1 MTKQKTDKSTLK
13 EKQMINKFEEYY
25 KDNDE
30 RSKQFSMYVHMN
42 FRLILTKMLSEMR
55 RKLDIVPDLESTEGY
70 ISLMVTLQVRLFNEM
85 IYSLCETFQST
96 HIKAKLVIPEMTIKL
111 FNDLLE
117 DKIYLIQEDSEVRFI
132 DQDTFNKYYLENIDQ
147 LRKNQYYLPK

>member
-55 RKLDIVPDLESTEGY
+55 RKLDIVPDLEST
-70 ISLMVTLQVRLFNEM
+70 
-85 IYSLCETFQST
+85 
-96 HIKAKLVIPEMTIKL
+96 P
-111 FNDLLE
+111 
-117 DKIYLIQEDSEVRFI
+117 
-132 DQDTFNKYYLENIDQ
+132 
-147 LRKNQYYLPK
+147 